1 MLLFLSA
8 KTHIPSRRS
17 QVSFDMAGLTGDLI
31 TVSIQVPFFFLI
43 GRLEEERK
51 LVVRR
56 HGIWGGDQANHTRV
70 AFDSYVEVPAR
81 SLLSSAGFIY
91 TFSSP
96 YYCSSSLGDTSAL
109 LKQLFKKEDGNY

>member
-1 MLLFLSA
+1 M
-8 KTHIPSRRS
+8 
-17 QVSFDMAGLTGDLI
+17 
-31 TVSIQVPFFFLI
+31 
-43 GRLEEERK
+43 
-51 LVVRR
+51 VRR